1 LIRFTRVAIY
11 FCAIFILSASLTAQ
25 ENPYHWSGEIAS
37 PSERGRSTDRLAP
50 EQLDVIFKLR
60 YVKTD
65 AIELAS
71 DHPAEVLKFLN
82 ANSSTLITNEDSRW
96 SGAFTVPGVVDGWV
110 YALTTDGTN
119 LYVGGDFSV
128 IGGTVAHN
136 VIKWDGEKWSSIGD
150 GAENGITG
158 QVSSLAYVDGKLFV
172 GGMMK
177 KAGSKSVNGVAYWDG
192 TAWYALGNDET
203 NGIRLISV
211 TSEGDTLIHSGHVW
225 SLYGYESMI
234 YIGGLFH
241 LAGGEPA
248 RGVAGWNTTNGEW
261 ETFNGGFV
269 GDFPNSLVYGMS
281 FAARG
286 NDLYVGGQFSYAG
299 SVPAKNIARWNGSEW
314 SEVGGGANNWVRDLG
329 FDDEGNL
336 YAVGFFTTV
345 DTIQVSGVAKWNG
358 TNWESLGGMRFVE
371 SWSPYVPELR
381 KVRALN
387 GSVYVGGYFKVMND
401 EPASSFARWDGT
413 QWHKINGLGFT
424 HGLSPG
430 TITAIQP
437 VGDRIYIGGVF
448 TTADFLTL
456 NGLVEW
462 DETTSSWQKI
472 SDGRGDKGIY
482 DGGIIALASTDDVLY
497 AGGYFSIA
505 GGVYAKSIAKWNG
518 SEWDHMSM
526 GYING
531 IKGDVYSI
539 FIDGDDVYVGGQFA
553 WAGSV
558 EAYHIAKWD
567 GQAWSALG
575 IGVGGVPGPS
585 VDAIYKMG
593 NYLYVAG
600 HFAFVG
606 DMENYELPANSIAR
620 FNLTTERWEALGN
633 GIEYDQG
640 YPGFVEA
647 LEYDGTYLY
656 AGGLFSRAGNTEIYS
671 IALWDGENWLPLRPE
686 GKQDGVDGIVY
697 TIKKHNND
705 ILFGGFFAL
714 PDESEIQNLA
724 RWDGSEW
731 YEIGGGVSST
741 NSYPRVRAI
750 QSYKDRIIIGG
761 LFDQVASTSV
771 SNLAMWDGTGW
782 DNLGGGTNAQ
792 VNTLD
797 IFGNKLMAGGWFT
810 IAGGKPSI
818 SIAEY
823 DLTITSVDNPGI
835 TIPSEFHVF
844 QNYPNPFNPSTTIRF
859 ALPARSG
866 VTLDIYNVLGQKIKT
881 LLDEVRESGVHSIVW
896 AADSPS
902 GIYFYKITATAE
914 SGAGEKYSHI
924 GKMILLK

>member
-1 LIRFTRVAIY
+1 MNSFIRVAIY
-11 FCAIFILSASLTAQ
+11 FLVIFFLPISLSAQ
-25 ENPYHWSGEIAS
+25 ENPYDWSES
-37 PSERGRSTDRLAP
+37 KRSHPERDRATGHLTR
-50 EQLDVIFKLR
+50 EQLDAIFNLR
-60 YVKTD
+60 YRKNTERDPATDNPADVLTYTKT
-65 AIELAS
+65 
-71 DHPAEVLKFLN
+71 
-82 ANSSTLITNEDSRW
+82 NSGTIITNTNSRW
-96 SGAFTVPGVVDGWV
+96 SNAFTVPGVVDGWV
-110 YALTTDGTN
+110 YAMTTDGTN

-128 IGGTVAHN
+128 IGGTIANN
-136 VIKWDGEKWSSIGD
+136 VIKWNGDKWTSIGE
-150 GAENGITG
+150 GSENGITG
-158 QVSSLAYVDGKLFV
+158 HVSSLAYVDGKLFV
-172 GGMMK
+172 GGMMR

-192 TAWYALGNDET
+192 ISWNALGNDET
-203 NGIRLISV
+203 NGIRLITV

-225 SLYGYESMI
+225 SLYGYENMI

-241 LAGGEPA
+241 LAGGDPA
-248 RGVAGWNTTNGEW
+248 RGVAGWNTTSGEW
-261 ETFNGGFV
+261 ETFNGGFE

-281 FAARG
+281 FAANG
-286 NDLYVGGQFSYAG
+286 NELYVGGQFSYAG
-299 SVPAKNIARWNGSEW
+299 SVPARNIARWNGSEW

-336 YAVGFFTTV
+336 YAVGFFTMV
-345 DTIQVSGVAKWNG
+345 DTIQVSGLAKWNG
-358 TNWESLGGMRFVE
+358 TNWESPGNMRFVE

-401 EPASSFARWDGT
+401 EPAASFARWDGT

-448 TTADFLTL
+448 TTAGYLTL

-472 SDGRGDKGIY
+472 SDGSEDKGIY
-482 DGGIIALASTDDVLY
+482 DGGIIALASSDNDLY

-505 GGVYAKSIAKWNG
+505 GGVYANNIAKWNG

-531 IKGDVYSI
+531 IKGDVHSI
-539 FIDGDDVYVGGQFA
+539 FIDGDNVYVGGQFA

-558 EAYHIAKWD
+558 QAYHIAKWN
-567 GQAWSALG
+567 GQVWSSLG

-585 VDAIYKMG
+585 VDAIYKIG

-606 DMENYELPANSIAR
+606 DMENDELPANSIAR

-633 GIEYDQG
+633 GIEYVQG

-656 AGGLFSRAGNTEIYS
+656 AGGIFSRAGNTDIFS
-671 IALWDGENWLPLRPE
+671 IALWDGEKWLPLQPE

-705 ILFGGFFAL
+705 ILFGGIFAL
-714 PDESEIQNLA
+714 PDEPEIQHLA
-724 RWDGSEW
+724 RWDGTEW
-731 YEIGGGVSST
+731 HEIGSGVSST
-741 NSYPRVRAI
+741 GGYARVRAI
-750 QSYKDRIIIGG
+750 QTYQDRIIVGG
-761 LFDQVASTSV
+761 LFDLAESTPV

-823 DLTITSVDNPGI
+823 DLTITSVNNPGI

-859 ALPARSG
+859 VLPLRSR
-866 VTLDIYNVLGQKIKT
+866 VTLEIYNVLGQKVKT
-881 LLDEVRESGVHSIVW
+881 LLDDVRDSGAHSIVW
-896 AADSPS
+896 NADTPS
-902 GIYFYKITATAE
+902 GIYFYRVTATTE
-914 SGAGEKYSHI
+914 SGHDEKYSYL
-924 GKMILLK
+924 GRMILLK